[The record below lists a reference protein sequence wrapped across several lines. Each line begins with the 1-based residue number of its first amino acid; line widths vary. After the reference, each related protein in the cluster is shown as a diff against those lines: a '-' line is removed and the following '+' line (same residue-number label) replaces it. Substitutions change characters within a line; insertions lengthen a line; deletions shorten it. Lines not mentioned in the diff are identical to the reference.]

1 MTHQLGTHSSPQGI
15 PGGSSLQRC
24 LEGVDLD
31 FKRHMG
37 VGMKRKACLGR
48 GRSGNRSVEAGW
60 EDRKSE

>member
-1 MTHQLGTHSSPQGI
+1 M
-15 PGGSSLQRC
+15 QRC

-60 EDRKSE
+60 EDRKSG